1 MNIILLLFFALPVAI
16 SILSIIFETLIKCP
30 IKIAGITFAILLI
43 ITFTVADERF
53 LIFAILY
60 TILSFIVAWITRQWG
75 CDRRDTDDRR
85 RDDGCSDRDRRR
97 RENDCCD
104 NDRRR
109 RGNECCD
116 DDRRRRDN
124 DCCDDDRT
132 RRENE
137 CIADRLR
144 RDNICLEERIRQN
157 NEEIIRNQNSQMRNN
172 CGCRRR

>member
-1 MNIILLLFFALPVAI
+1 MNTILLLFFALPVAI

-43 ITFTVADERF
+43 ITFTVADENF

-75 CDRRDTDDRR
+75 CDRR
-85 RDDGCSDRDRRR
+85 
-97 RENDCCD
+97 REDECCD

-109 RGNECCD
+109 RDNGCCD
-116 DDRRRRDN
+116 DDRRGRNN

-144 RDNICLEERIRQN
+144 RDNICLEERIRRN
-157 NEEIIRNQNSQMRNN
+157 NEEILRNQANQIGNN